1 MRDTSAGALRAFRL
15 IAEHGTFTRAAA
27 VLGVTPSALS
37 QALRQLEE
45 RLGARLLQRTTR
57 RVGLTDA
64 GRELLARVTPALGA
78 IDAALDDMRQRGGDP
93 AGTLRL
99 TMPQIV
105 VRSLLTP
112 ILEEFLA
119 AYPRI
124 TLDLRIENRL
134 ADLVGEGLD
143 AGIRLGELLERD
155 MIAVPLGG
163 KLRSVV
169 IGAPAYFKRHGR
181 PQHPRDL
188 ARHNCVS
195 FRFDSG
201 ALYRWEFA
209 RAGRWFEIAVG
220 GNLVVNDAELA
231 LEAAKQGI
239 ALYYAV
245 EPLVRTALAEGRLE
259 TALDAFLPPFE
270 GFYLYYPSRLQM
282 PPKLRVFIDFLRTR
296 VAALSGAKARLTPR
310 PRTTAAEH
318 RARTAP
324 LL

>member
-1 MRDTSAGALRAFRL
+1 
-15 IAEHGTFTRAAA
+15 
-27 VLGVTPSALS
+27 
-37 QALRQLEE
+37 
-45 RLGARLLQRTTR
+45 LLQRTTR
-57 RVGLTDA
+57 RVSVTDA

-78 IDAALDDMRQRGGDP
+78 IDAALDDVRQRGGDP

-105 VRSLLTP
+105 VRSVLAPVLRD
-112 ILEEFLA
+112 FLA

-124 TLDLRIENRL
+124 TIDLRIENRL

-143 AGIRLGELLERD
+143 AGIRLGEMIERD

-163 KLRSVV
+163 KLRSMV
-169 IGAPAYFKRHGR
+169 IGAPAYFVRHGR

-220 GNLVVNDAELA
+220 GNLMVNDAELA
-231 LEAAKQGI
+231 LEAALAGI

-245 EPLVRTALAEGRLE
+245 EPMVRTAVADGRLE
-259 TALDAFLPPFE
+259 TVLDSFLPPFE

-282 PPKLRVFIDFLRTR
+282 PPKLRVFIDFLRARGATSGLT
-296 VAALSGAKARLTPR
+296 AARAGRGPAPAKAEISRLKREPR
-310 PRTTAAEH
+310 
-318 RARTAP
+318 
-324 LL
+324 